1 MLTITCA
8 QQCIIRASSRTFR
21 QYPECITGH
30 LFLRMFTDVLIRPTK
45 QKADRSDDELMRMVR
60 RGDNEAFRILYNR
73 YKSQLFIYCLRM
85 LNDREAAQD
94 LLQEV
99 FVRMHENAKK
109 YEPGT
114 NFAGWI
120 HTIARNLCINA
131 RRNRKEQVDFDE
143 MTLYQASSKAND
155 SDVML
160 REKLAD
166 EIAKLPDIYREA
178 VILREYEGYSY
189 KQIAEITEQP
199 LSAVKF
205 RIFKGREL
213 LRESLKEW
221 LDEIHREK

>member
-1 MLTITCA
+1 
-8 QQCIIRASSRTFR
+8 
-21 QYPECITGH
+21 
-30 LFLRMFTDVLIRPTK
+30 MFTDVLIRSSK
-45 QKADRSDDELMRMVR
+45 QKADRSDDELMRLVR
-60 RGDNEAFRILYNR
+60 RGDREAFRILYNR
-73 YKSQLFIYCLRM
+73 YKSQLFMYCLRM
-85 LNDREAAQD
+85 MNDREAAQD
-94 LLQEV
+94 MLQEV

-109 YEPGT
+109 YTPGT

-143 MTLYQASSKAND
+143 ITQYQITSKTDD

-166 EIAKLPDIYREA
+166 EIASLPDIYREA

-189 KQIAEITEQP
+189 KQIAEITGQA
-199 LSAVKF
+199 LSTVKF

-213 LRESLKEW
+213 LRESLEGW
-221 LDEIHREK
+221 LDDLHRGE